1 VAWVVGGVWRVVKR
15 VVRVAVRVWV
25 AGGMVRGG
33 FVLIR

>member
-1 VAWVVGGVWRVVKR
+1 VRRVVRR